1 MSEGTAAENQTSEA
15 TTNGTPNPDSQ
26 GQQGESTLIDE
37 DLQGNSSSR
46 GTAVSA

>member
-26 GQQGESTLIDE
+26 GHPFSIPEL
-37 DLQGNSSSR
+37 
-46 GTAVSA
+46 V

>member
-26 GQQGESTLIDE
+26 GQQE
-37 DLQGNSSSR
+37 NPR
-46 GTAVSA
+46 